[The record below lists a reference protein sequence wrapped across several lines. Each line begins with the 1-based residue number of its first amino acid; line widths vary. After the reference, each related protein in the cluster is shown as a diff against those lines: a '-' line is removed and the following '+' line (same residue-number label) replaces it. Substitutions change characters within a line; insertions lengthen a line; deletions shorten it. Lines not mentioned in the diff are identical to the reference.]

1 MWFLVAI
8 MSLVYDG
15 DQKDVYIWSEPT
27 FANEVECVDFV
38 QYNNYHIYDH
48 LVTEFPGDKLD
59 RLLCVEQERLK
70 EFLEDSQAEQGDT
83 I

>member
-8 MSLVYDG
+8 MTLVYDG
-15 DQKDVYIWSEPT
+15 DSKDVYIWSDPI

-38 QYNNYHIYDH
+38 QNNNYHIYNH
-48 LVTEFPGDKLD
+48 LKGEFPGDKLD
-59 RLLCVEQERLK
+59 RLLCVEEERLK
-70 EFLEDSQAEQGDT
+70 QFLEDSQAEQGDS

>member
-8 MSLVYDG
+8 MTLVYDG
-15 DQKDVYIWSEPT
+15 DSKDVYIWSEPT

-38 QYNNYHIYDH
+38 ANNNYHIYDH
-48 LVTEFPGDKLD
+48 LKAQFPGDRLD

-70 EFLEDSQAEQGDT
+70 QFMIDSQAEQGNQ

>member
-15 DQKDVYIWSEPT
+15 DQKDVFIWSDPT

-38 QYNNYHIYDH
+38 QNNNYHIYDH
-48 LVTEFPGDKLD
+48 LVAEFPGDRLD

-70 EFLEDSQAEQGDT
+70 EFIQDSQAEQGDS

>member
-38 QYNNYHIYDH
+38 QNNNYHIYDH
-48 LVTEFPGDKLD
+48 LVAEFPRDQLD

-70 EFLEDSQAEQGDT
+70 EFLEDSQAEQGDS

>member
-15 DQKDVYIWSEPT
+15 DSKDVFIWSDPI

-38 QYNNYHIYDH
+38 QNNNYHIYNH
-48 LVTEFPGDKLD
+48 LKAEFPGDKLD
-59 RLLCVEQERLK
+59 RLLCVEEERLK
-70 EFLEDSQAEQGDT
+70 PFLEDSQAEQGDS